1 MQNTLGQPATR
12 LVSNI
17 GNMATVHGGR
27 AEVLHADTLSAMESV
42 LLLGSF
48 LTLAASLVSLAAL

>member
-1 MQNTLGQPATR
+1 MQISQGQPATR
-12 LVSNI
+12 LVSNT

-27 AEVLHADTLSAMESV
+27 EEVLHADTLSATESA